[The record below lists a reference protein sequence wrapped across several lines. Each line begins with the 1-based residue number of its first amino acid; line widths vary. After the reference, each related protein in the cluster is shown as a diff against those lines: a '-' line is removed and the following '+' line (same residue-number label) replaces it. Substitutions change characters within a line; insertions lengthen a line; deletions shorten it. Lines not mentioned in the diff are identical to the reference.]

1 MYGVVLGV
9 GFMVSVSQP
18 SLSISVWV
26 LFIHQCIRVI
36 QLVSKFL
43 SELIALRVHGRRV
56 QVPLL
61 SPSFLTLMPD
71 NFLKIPMPG
80 PQSQILI

>member
-26 LFIHQCIRVI
+26 LFIQQCIQVI

-56 QVPLL
+56 
-61 SPSFLTLMPD
+61 
-71 NFLKIPMPG
+71 
-80 PQSQILI
+80 